1 MNLFGNSTLRCF
13 GCLVEDTFDAAKPM
27 ICLGDFHTGI
37 TKSVA
42 LETQRHGR
50 MKEGLHT
57 LIWKVLILLVNGIAL
72 NPDGELL
79 FKRQSRVSIGQSCLA
94 WSNSDED
101 GSIEGGDILWRRRR
115 ESVWLSCLSHFED
128 LCAM

>member
-1 MNLFGNSTLRCF
+1 MTWENEGR
-13 GCLVEDTFDAAKPM
+13 
-27 ICLGDFHTGI
+27 
-37 TKSVA
+37 VA
-42 LETQRHGR
+42 HAY
-50 MKEGLHT
+50 KEGAHP
-57 LIWKVLILLVNGIAL
+57 LVNDIAL

-115 ESVWLSCLSHFED
+115 E
-128 LCAM
+128 